1 MKSALKE
8 TDSSL
13 AGIGALSPINMGKT
27 AVKTASVLLENGAY
41 ESDTYVETFFIDR
54 ENIDMYGTDGW
65 Q

>member
-8 TDSSL
+8 TDSVL

-27 AVKTASVLLENGAY
+27 AVKTASALLADGAY
-41 ESDTYVETFFIDR
+41 EPEIYVETFFIDR